1 MVKKTVVHDARP
13 FRLCILDKVHLTCNI
28 YIMHVLFVHLV
39 CTYMIKCI
47 ALILRLLI
55 CEV

>member
-39 CTYMIKCI
+39 CTYMIYCI